1 MKTRRL
7 RSLYVERK
15 IAILWHMIMSRTCGT
30 GAYMF
35 STKCHGSLW
44 VIKVRNM
51 YIGYV
56 ASNHI
61 GSRAKDK

>member
-1 MKTRRL
+1 M
-7 RSLYVERK
+7 
-15 IAILWHMIMSRTCGT
+15 AILWHMIMSRTCIK

-35 STKCHGSLW
+35 SNKCNGSLQ

-61 GSRAKDK
+61 GSLAKDK